1 MNIQVSKVF
10 ASFINK
16 TAKEMGF
23 EAHAE
28 VVAIPKSAYSFVTG
42 TDLWDAGNDY
52 DYTTGTCR
60 VIEVSYPYDFYATR
74 KFLTTYELTTE
85 FRKRGV
91 KDVTGLK
98 NMLRD
103 MLEV

>member
-1 MNIQVSKVF
+1 MNIKVSKTF
-10 ASFINK
+10 AKFINK

-28 VVAIPKSAYSFVTG
+28 VVALRSSAYTFATGVDMWDGECDYDWETG
-42 TDLWDAGNDY
+42 TY
-52 DYTTGTCR
+52 R

-74 KFLTTYELTTE
+74 KFLTTYELVSE

-91 KDVTGLK
+91 KSVDELK
-98 NMLRD
+98 DMLRE
-103 MLEV
+103 MLEI

>member
-1 MNIQVSKVF
+1 MNIQVSKTF
-10 ASFINK
+10 ANFINK

-28 VVAIPKSAYSFVTG
+28 VIALRSSAYTFATG
-42 TDLWDAGNDY
+42 TDWLDGECDY
-52 DYTTGTCR
+52 SPSTDTYR

-74 KFLTTYELTTE
+74 KFLTTYGLTTE

-91 KDVTGLK
+91 KTEEGLK
-98 NMLRD
+98 D
-103 MLEV
+103 MLYDMLAI

>member
-10 ASFINK
+10 AKFIND

-23 EAHAE
+23 KAHAE
-28 VVAIPKSAYSFVTG
+28 VVALRSSAYTFATG
-42 TDLWDAGNDY
+42 TDLWDAGADY
-52 DYTTGTCR
+52 DYATGTVK

-74 KFLTTYELTTE
+74 RFLTTYELNRE
-85 FRKRGV
+85 FRQRNV
-91 KDVTGLK
+91 RTAEGLK
-98 NMLRD
+98 EMLKD